1 MTDPAKFS
9 NRADTVADTLRS
21 FLVAIHTG
29 GLGVVFAV
37 AGSLAGECVN
47 PRWAVCP
54 ALIFSA
60 GLVFVGGSL
69 LLAKHKGL
77 KRHDAAKAGV
87 PIPEFKEW
95 WARNSTWDATI
106 LGVFVLGVIVGLHNL
121 GSVVVGCP

>member
-1 MTDPAKFS
+1 MTDPAKLS
-9 NRADTVADTLRS
+9 DRADAVADTLRS

-60 GLVFVGGSL
+60 GLALVGGSL
-69 LLAKHKGL
+69 LLAKHKAL
-77 KRHDAAKAGV
+77 KRRDAAKADQ
-87 PIPEFKEW
+87 PIPEFKEY
-95 WARNSTWDATI
+95 WARNSTWDAIT
-106 LGVFVLGVIVGLHNL
+106 LGVFVLGVFVGLHKL
-121 GSVVVGCP
+121 GSIVVGCP